1 MDARSLLSAKDE
13 KVYIVQSHQ
22 TGKEAVCML
31 VANNIGILV
40 VSDTDGKLVGI
51 LSERDVLKGLDQ
63 HDTAVTKMC
72 VGDLHTRR
80 LVTCLPGDSLVDLMC
95 MMDSNRI
102 RHLPVVED
110 EEVLGVIS
118 IRDVMSAWLQEIE
131 NENQKLLSLVSV

>member
-1 MDARSLLSAKDE
+1 
-13 KVYIVQSHQ
+13 
-22 TGKEAVCML
+22 
-31 VANNIGILV
+31 
-40 VSDTDGKLVGI
+40 
-51 LSERDVLKGLDQ
+51 
-63 HDTAVTKMC
+63 
-72 VGDLHTRR
+72 
-80 LVTCLPGDSLVDLMC
+80 MC